1 MFVILIQSKTH
12 SKKIQLIHQVFMKN
26 YFNRW
31 EITVIFILTSTLV
44 LAQKPP
50 KQEVYRPEPTL
61 VVLSQDQSYARNNL
75 SVITQ
80 DFLGLDSSSA
90 LEMVNLKA
98 ISPLILQFG

>member
-1 MFVILIQSKTH
+1 
-12 SKKIQLIHQVFMKN
+12 MKN
-26 YFNRW
+26 YLNRW
-31 EITVIFILTSTLV
+31 EITVIFILTTTLV

-80 DFLGLDSSSA
+80 DFLGLDSSSS

-98 ISPLILQFG
+98 MSPLILQFG